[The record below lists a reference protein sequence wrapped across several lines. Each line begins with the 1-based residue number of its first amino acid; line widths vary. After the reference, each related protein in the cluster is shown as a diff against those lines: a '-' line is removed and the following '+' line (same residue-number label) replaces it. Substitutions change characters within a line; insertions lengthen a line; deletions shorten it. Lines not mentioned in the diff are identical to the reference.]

1 MTTTTNAPTPID
13 RIDAIAQSILKA
25 VRPFAQAKEDQDTA
39 QEAFQ
44 GAVSGKLNVR
54 EAIFAEL
61 AQLSTAGKWTE
72 SEITRAAKMACA
84 ASGGNNDKSKKS
96 IATMVAEG
104 KVAMHAD
111 VRTRVPGLIALRDL
125 AWTEEMAGGKDD
137 PKPFKDAFAR
147 AQHMLN
153 RMMLATRDGARLAT
167 MDQIQDWVATLN
179 PDLDPAKVF
188 AKADAALSALLAV
201 QKAMPTILVSRA
213 IEALTGMTVEDFKAA
228 SAPAPSITTV
238 GEGEATVN
246 IFGEDTGD
254 SGMDD
259 ADDDTTADVISEADP
274 SLPAYMHDLD
284 SLMSSAV
291 L

>member
-1 MTTTTNAPTPID
+1 MTTTTTTPD

-25 VRPFAQAKEDQDTA
+25 VRPFAQAKEDQDAA

-54 EAIFAEL
+54 EAIFTEL
-61 AQLSTAGKWTE
+61 AQLSAAGKWTE

-84 ASGGNNDKSKKS
+84 ATGGNNDKSKKS

-111 VRTRVPGLIALRDL
+111 VRGRVPGLIALRDL
-125 AWTEEMAGGKDD
+125 AWAEEMGGDKDD

-153 RMMLATRDGARLAT
+153 RMMLATRDGARLNT
-167 MDQIQDWVATLN
+167 MDHLQEWVATLN

-201 QKAMPTILVSRA
+201 QKAMPTMLVARA

-228 SAPAPSITTV
+228 SAPVASTTTV
-238 GEGEATVN
+238 GEDETVVN
-246 IFGEDTGD
+246 IFGEDIE
-254 SGMDD
+254 
-259 ADDDTTADVISEADP
+259 DDDTGGAEPNDRAPEV
-274 SLPAYMHDLD
+274 PAYMHNLD
-284 SLMSSAV
+284 DLMSSAV